1 MKTLLTRTLSLVVCI
16 VAAIAVRWIV
26 INLNPPLVD
35 KNILPG
41 VGAAIAL
48 LVFIFCWHFRSHS
61 VPVIFCVELGT
72 SVSWVSIYMFCFAV
86 WVFHSVPAVRACE
99 AMGNFLL
106 LPARGIFEL
115 TGADQSAI
123 FFDPISFAG
132 TNGLILGLLFYA
144 AFRMIWNRRE
154 SKAR

>member
-1 MKTLLTRTLSLVVCI
+1 LIWIARCGSDFVPPGRATESLAAAPQSLYALAGDLLPQAASPSIFVKTLLTRTIPLLLSI
-16 VAAIAVRWIV
+16 AA
-26 INLNPPLVD
+26 
-35 KNILPG
+35 G
-41 VGAAIAL
+41 AL
-48 LVFIFCWHFRSHS
+48 L
-61 VPVIFCVELGT
+61 
-72 SVSWVSIYMFCFAV
+72 SWVSIYAFWFSV
-86 WVFHSVPAVRACE
+86 VFHSVPALRACE